1 MAGYEVDRKNQ
12 EEVVT
17 FKLTPKGGRAEGAF
31 QVVKSA
37 YVKALQ
43 RPGLPEGPYGVLSGD
58 STVTPGDAGRAVSD

>member
-17 FKLTPKGGRAEGAF
+17 FKLTPKGGKAEGAF

-43 RPGLPEGPYGVLSGD
+43 
-58 STVTPGDAGRAVSD
+58 